1 MKNIGEINEEQKK
14 AIEFNQKPLLIIAGA
29 GTGKT
34 FVITEKIK
42 YLIAKKMAKPEEI
55 LALTF
60 TEKAAQEMQ
69 ERVDKALPYGY
80 FQMTVSTFH
89 SFADQVLKEDGNEI
103 GLNSNF
109 KLLTTA
115 ETIIF
120 LKKNLFLLNLKYYRP
135 LTNPEKFLLDLLSHF
150 SRLQD
155 ENITPVEYLNWAK
168 KNLNKKNKSKN
179 KEEILEAQKYLE
191 LAQAYKTYQFLKTK
205 SQVMDFGDLI
215 CYLITLFKKRP
226 NILKK
231 YQQKFKFVMVDEFQD
246 TNIAQYE
253 LIKLLCPPENNPKLT
268 VVGDDSQSIYKFR
281 GASVS
286 NILNF
291 INDYPQ
297 AKLITLIKNYRSNQ
311 SILDAAYRLIQNN
324 NPDTLEAK
332 MGINKKLIAQKQ
344 EQQNPINFHLANSA
358 EEEADF
364 VAREILK
371 LKDKYQYYQIAVL
384 SRANDHADIFI
395 RAFNRYGIPYQF
407 LGPGM
412 LYKQPEIK
420 DLIAYL
426 KVLYNL
432 EDSVSLFRVLSMDI
446 LNMDNRDLNMLLT
459 MAKNTSLSLFETIEV
474 YLSFFYPQ
482 LYQVEFEI
490 YKKYLPLLKKQTR
503 EILFKIY
510 LMIKRHL
517 QLAKRNS
524 AGQILF
530 YFLEDTGY
538 LSKLVNYKTEKE
550 EKIALNISKFFNKLK
565 TYEMEN
571 EDASI
576 NAVVEYLEM
585 SLQLGES
592 PLASINDYSQINAVN
607 VLTVHSAKGLEF
619 PVVFLVN
626 LTSGRFPTY
635 KRKETIPIPDELIKE
650 ILPKGDYHLQEERRL
665 FYVGLTRAMDRVYLT
680 ASKFYGEGKRPQ
692 KISPFVYEAL
702 SKDNLEN
709 QMAQIETEKKQL
721 ILFDFFQKKEES
733 ITKEDI
739 NLQDLSYTQ
748 IETYK
753 LCPLQYKYQY
763 ILKIPFLPQATTS
776 FGESI
781 HNTLYFFYQA
791 FLKNKNI
798 TKKELI
804 EIYNRQWIPIGYN
817 SKLHQLKMK
826 KEGERILLNFF
837 ENFHHKNINIIGLE
851 KKFKVK
857 VVNKISIVG
866 KIDRLDKLEKNKIE
880 IIDYK
885 TGKLPEE
892 KEIDKNLQLPIY
904 ALAIK
909 NIITP
914 PPKLNNI
921 ILTFYYL
928 SENKKISKKITHQG
942 IIRVKK
948 EIKETIRQIKK
959 ANFYPKIGPWCDFCP
974 FQMICEAW
982 Q

>member
-1 MKNIGEINEEQKK
+1 MNEDQKK
-14 AIEFNQKPLLIIAGA
+14 AIIYNQKPLLIIAGA

-34 FVITEKIK
+34 WVITEKIK
-42 YLIAKKMAKPEEI
+42 YLIAQKIARPEEI

-69 ERVDKALPYGY
+69 ERVDKVMPYGY
-80 FQMTVSTFH
+80 FQMIISTFH
-89 SFADQVLKEDGNEI
+89 SFADQILKEEGNAI
-103 GLNSNF
+103 GLNSQF
-109 KLLTTA
+109 KLMTTA
-115 ETIIF
+115 ETVLF
-120 LKKNLFLLNLKYYRP
+120 LKKNLFLFNLKYFRP
-135 LTNPEKFLLDLLSHF
+135 LTNPEKFLLDLLNHF

-155 ENITPVEYLNWAK
+155 ENITPEEYLNWAK
-168 KNLNKKNKSKN
+168 KNLNKKKKMQKN
-179 KEEILEAQKYLE
+179 EEVIEAEKYLE
-191 LAQAYKTYQFLKTK
+191 LALAYKTYQFLKIK

-215 CYLITLFKKRP
+215 FYTIELFKKRP
-226 NILKK
+226 NILKN
-231 YQQKFKFVMVDEFQD
+231 YQQKFKFVLVDEFQD

-253 LIKLLCPPENNPKLT
+253 LIKLLCPPKKNPKLT

-291 INDYPQ
+291 MSDYPQ
-297 AKLITLIKNYRSNQ
+297 AKLITLLKNYRSCQ
-311 SILDAAYRLIQNN
+311 SILDAAYRLIQYN

-332 MGINKKLIAQKQ
+332 LKINKKLIAQKKDQ
-344 EQQNPINFHLANSA
+344 EHSLNFIFTDSP
-358 EEEADF
+358 EEEAEF
-364 VAREILK
+364 VAKEILK
-371 LKDKYQYYQIAVL
+371 LKEKYQYQQIAVL
-384 SRANDHADIFI
+384 SRANDHAEIFI
-395 RAFNRYGIPYQF
+395 RAFARYGIPYQF

-432 EDSVSLFRVLSMDI
+432 EDSVSLFRVL
-446 LNMDNRDLNMLLT
+446 NMEIFNLDSRDLNLLVS
-459 MAKNTSLSLFETIEV
+459 MAKNTTLSLFETIEV

-482 LYQVEFEI
+482 IYQKEFEI
-490 YKKYLPLLKKQTR
+490 YKKYLPLLKKETK
-503 EILFKIY
+503 ETLFKIY
-510 LMIKRHL
+510 SMINRHL
-517 QLAKRNS
+517 KLAKKNS

-538 LSKLVNYKTEKE
+538 LAKLVNYKTQKD

-592 PLASINDYSQINAVN
+592 PLVSTNDFNQINAVN
-607 VLTVHSAKGLEF
+607 ILTVHSAKGLEF

-635 KRKETIPIPDELIKE
+635 NRKEAIPIPEALIKE
-650 ILPKGDYHLQEERRL
+650 ILPVGDFHLQEERRL
-665 FYVGLTRAMDRVYLT
+665 FYVGLTRAMDKVYLT
-680 ASKFYGEGKRPQ
+680 ASRFYGEGKREQ
-692 KISPFVYEAL
+692 KISPFVFEAL
-702 SKDNLEN
+702 GE
-709 QMAQIETEKKQL
+709 ETIKKLLIKNETKKKQL
-721 ILFDFFQKKEES
+721 ILFDFFKEKEEP
-733 ITKEDI
+733 IIKEKI
-739 NLQDLSYTQ
+739 NFENLSYTQ
-748 IETYK
+748 IETFQ
-753 LCPLQYKYQY
+753 LCPLQYKYQF
-763 ILKIPFLPQATTS
+763 ISKIPTLPQASAS

-781 HNTLYFFYQA
+781 HNTLYIFYQE
-791 FLKNKNI
+791 FIKNKKIN
-798 TKKELI
+798 KERLI
-804 EIYNRQWIPIGYN
+804 EIFNQQWIPIGYN

-826 KEGERILLNFF
+826 KEGEKILINFY
-837 ENFHHKNINIIGLE
+837 EKFHHQNINIIGLE

-857 VVNKISIVG
+857 INNQISVVG
-866 KIDRLDKLEKNKIE
+866 KIDRIDKIEKGKIE

-885 TGKLPEE
+885 TGKVPEE

-904 ALAIK
+904 ALAVK
-909 NIITP
+909 NIFSDN
-914 PPKLNNI
+914 KRLDNI
-921 ILTFYYL
+921 VLTFYYL
-928 SENKKISKKITHQG
+928 SENKKISKVITNKE
-942 IIRVKK
+942 ILKVKK
-948 EIKETIRQIKK
+948 KIVDIVESIKK
-959 ANFYPKIGPWCDFCP
+959 SNFLPKVGPWCDFCP